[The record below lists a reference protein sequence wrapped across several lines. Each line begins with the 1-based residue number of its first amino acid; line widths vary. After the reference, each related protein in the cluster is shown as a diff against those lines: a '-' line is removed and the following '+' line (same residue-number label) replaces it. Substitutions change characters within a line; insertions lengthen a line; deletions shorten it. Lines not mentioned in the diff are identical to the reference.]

1 MLYLN
6 LNRILKIRGIH
17 KPFSHFMSLGY
28 SRSLASRM
36 AQNQVLSFTAEKLER
51 YCIELNCTPNDLFE
65 YKPSSKNPLPA
76 DHPLIALQREE
87 KITEINSLLQNL
99 SLEKIRELAD
109 LLNEEKE

>member
-6 LNRILKIRGIH
+6 LTRILKIRGID

-36 AQNQVLSFTAEKLER
+36 AQNQIVSFTPEKLER
-51 YCIELNCTPNDLFE
+51 YCIEFNCTPNDLFE
-65 YKPSSKNPLPA
+65 YKPAVKNPLSA
-76 DHPLIALQREE
+76 DHPLMALQRKE

-109 LLNEEKE
+109 LLNEGQE